1 MAVES
6 APIVTEAD
14 LKQLLE
20 VLLEKGSVLS
30 DDGKHVPWTPVVDK
44 HNDRL
49 SYNAK
54 QREPEVCFK
63 HLFSIVSFG
72 SLIVNHIN
80 SMTSL

>member
-6 APIVTEAD
+6 APIVTETD

-30 DDGKHVPWTPVVDK
+30 DDGKHVPWTLVVDK
-44 HNDRL
+44 RNDRL

-54 QREPEVCFK
+54 HREPEVFPK
-63 HLFSIVSFG
+63 HFFSI
-72 SLIVNHIN
+72 IN
-80 SMTSL
+80 LEDLL